1 MGPGEEE
8 AKGTQ
13 TESSGG
19 AGRHPLPHEDR
30 DPEEGDPKV
39 GEVHDE
45 AARELRERGPSK
57 TREPRSDDT
66 SGG

>member
-1 MGPGEEE
+1 MGPGDEE

-19 AGRHPLPHEDR
+19 AGRHPLPYEDAENR
-30 DPEEGDPKV
+30 EGDPAV
-39 GEVHDE
+39 AERHDE
-45 AARELRERGPSK
+45 AAAELRDSGPAK
-57 TREPRSDDT
+57 TRERPSDDT